1 MQVSFLQARCIS
13 LIWSQTTHLG
23 TGKIQISFMNQL
35 LWIIKT
41 HYYDSKARTHYGNAY
56 QICKPNSKKWLLL
69 EISCQGSF
77 PETLIKTDFI
87 STLHTGMILPY
98 NFHWQFLLLLL
109 TNTATFPTAFATLG
123 MRRFL
128 VWLTVRNAISCSI
141 PFCPTKNFI
150 HQINFILCYLQYIG
164 YKTGNEKFGAHLLQK
179 RFKRKANE
187 NDSRRPRE
195 GRKGKETVKASPCL
209 STAGLAFSK
218 FFCRSGEAGRKL
230 AEVL

>member
-1 MQVSFLQARCIS
+1 
-13 LIWSQTTHLG
+13 
-23 TGKIQISFMNQL
+23 MNQL
-35 LWIIKT
+35 LWIIQT
-41 HYYDSKARTHYGNAY
+41 HYCDSKARTHYGNAY
-56 QICKPNSKKWLLL
+56 QICKPNSKKWLLF
-69 EISCQGSF
+69 EMSWQGSF

-128 VWLTVRNAISCSI
+128 QCDSLFTMPLVVLFLLCS
-141 PFCPTKNFI
+141 TKSFI

-179 RFKRKANE
+179 EFKRKANE
-187 NDSRRPRE
+187 NDSRKPRE
-195 GRKGKETVKASPCL
+195 GKKDKETVKGFDLPFHRQGWRFQS
-209 STAGLAFSK
+209 SSAGQGNGLQVSWGFVTLH
-218 FFCRSGEAGRKL
+218 RL
-230 AEVL
+230 L

>member
-1 MQVSFLQARCIS
+1 
-13 LIWSQTTHLG
+13 
-23 TGKIQISFMNQL
+23 MNQL

-41 HYYDSKARTHYGNAY
+41 HYCDFKARTHYGNAY

-69 EISCQGSF
+69 EMSWQRSF

-98 NFHWQFLLLLL
+98 NFHWQILLLLL

-123 MRRFL
+123 MCRFL
-128 VWLTVRNAISCSI
+128 QWDSLFTTPLVVRFL
-141 PFCPTKNFI
+141 FCPTKSFM

-179 RFKRKANE
+179 DLKEKQMKMIARNQGMAGKTRKL
-187 NDSRRPRE
+187 SR
-195 GRKGKETVKASPCL
+195 ASPCL

-218 FFCRSGEAGRKL
+218 FFCRSVKRA
-230 AEVL
+230 AS

>member
-1 MQVSFLQARCIS
+1 
-13 LIWSQTTHLG
+13 
-23 TGKIQISFMNQL
+23 MNQL

-41 HYYDSKARTHYGNAY
+41 HYCDFKARTHYGNAY

-69 EISCQGSF
+69 EMSWQRSF

-98 NFHWQFLLLLL
+98 NFHWQFLLLL

-123 MRRFL
+123 MCRFL
-128 VWLTVRNAISCSI
+128 QGDSLFTTPLVVR
-141 PFCPTKNFI
+141 FLLCPTKSFM

-179 RFKRKANE
+179 GFKRKANE
-187 NDSRRPRE
+187 NDNKKPRD
-195 GRKGKETVKASPCL
+195 GRKDKETVKGFALPFHSW
-209 STAGLAFSK
+209 AGISK
-218 FFCRSGEAGRKL
+218 VLLQVSETGCKL